1 MAEEIQLDDAG
12 RPLLTQMSEEG
23 FVDCV
28 FRIARAS
35 QTAEAHVLELEASHE
50 GAVVG
55 CRAIVRRD
63 LRAGF
68 DEEMEI
74 LPDRVYRSAVRLLR
88 SGPESDELVTALARL
103 YGQGDRR
110 LSMVESIDLTGIVLH
125 KEEVDMETMPMRIK
139 LFGGEETDAFETYFE
154 VHLTSG
160 FVFWNEKDPDYRAAL
175 LGAVSAPRS

>member
-1 MAEEIQLDDAG
+1 MPRSVGRSGRWNKAWQPSLPRIRHSLECCPGASYLPAMAEEIQLDDAG

-68 DEEMEI
+68 D
-74 LPDRVYRSAVRLLR
+74 
-88 SGPESDELVTALARL
+88 
-103 YGQGDRR
+103 
-110 LSMVESIDLTGIVLH
+110 
-125 KEEVDMETMPMRIK
+125 
-139 LFGGEETDAFETYFE
+139 
-154 VHLTSG
+154 
-160 FVFWNEKDPDYRAAL
+160 
-175 LGAVSAPRS
+175 